1 MATEPRGGAAEPQT
15 DAAERTRRFEELI
28 VPEMQFLARIARTM
42 SRSQAEA
49 DDLAQETLVKAFR
62 AMESFDGKYPRAW
75 LARIARNT
83 AINRDQRN
91 REFLLSEEGTVE
103 PDADPADI
111 TDPEDI
117 VLSQEMDENLR
128 RALDELPPPFRVLVQ
143 MVDVEDM
150 SYQEAADALEIPIG
164 TVMSRLHR
172 ARNRLRRSL
181 QGTAL
186 DRSAGSETV
195 PEAPDASPEREAAGS

>member
-1 MATEPRGGAAEPQT
+1 MATERAAS
-15 DAAERTRRFEELI
+15 DAAVADERRRKFEQLI
-28 VPEMQFLARIARTM
+28 VPEMPFLARIARTM

-62 AMESFDGKYPRAW
+62 AIDSFDGAYPRAW

-91 REFLLSEEGTVE
+91 REFLLAEEGTVE
-103 PDADPADI
+103 PEPEPGEVSDPQ
-111 TDPEDI
+111 DI
-117 VLSQEMDENLR
+117 VVSQVVDEDLK
-128 RALDELPPPFRVLVQ
+128 RALDELPPAFRVLVQ
-143 MVDVEDM
+143 MVDVEEM

-172 ARNRLRRSL
+172 ARNRLRKAL
-181 QGTAL
+181 AGTKL
-186 DRSAGSETV
+186 DRGTKRPV
-195 PEAPDASPEREAAGS
+195 ERPVEGAE

>member
-1 MATEPRGGAAEPQT
+1 MATEIS
-15 DAAERTRRFEELI
+15 DAGRKRFEELI
-28 VPEMQFLARIARTM
+28 VPEMPFLARIARTM
-42 SRSQAEA
+42 SHSQAEA

-62 AMESFDGKYPRAW
+62 AIDNFDGAYPRAW

-91 REFLLSEEGTVE
+91 REFLLAEEGTVE
-103 PDADPADI
+103 PEPSPDEI

-117 VLSQEMDENLR
+117 VLSQVVDDDLR
-128 RALDELPPPFRVLVQ
+128 RALDELPPAFRVLVQ

-150 SYQEAADALEIPIG
+150 TYQEAADALEIPIG

-172 ARNRLRRSL
+172 ARNRLRKSL
-181 QGTAL
+181 AGTAL
-186 DRSAGSETV
+186 DKGKT
-195 PEAPDASPEREAAGS
+195 

>member
-1 MATEPRGGAAEPQT
+1 MTEAQ
-15 DAAERTRRFEELI
+15 AERVRRFEELI
-28 VPEMQFLARIARTM
+28 VPQMAFLARIARTM
-42 SRSQAEA
+42 SRSAAEA

-62 AMESFDGKYPRAW
+62 AIDSFDGSYPRAW

-91 REFLLSEEGTVE
+91 REFLLAEEGTVE
-103 PDADPADI
+103 PEPQPGEV
-111 TDPEDI
+111 TDPQDI
-117 VLSQEMDENLR
+117 VLSQEVDPALR
-128 RALDELPPPFRVLVQ
+128 RALDELPPAFRVLIQ

-172 ARNRLRRSL
+172 GRNRLRAAL
-181 QGTAL
+181 AGTELAERGA
-186 DRSAGSETV
+186 DKGS
-195 PEAPDASPEREAAGS
+195 DA

>member
-1 MATEPRGGAAEPQT
+1 VATEPT
-15 DAAERTRRFEELI
+15 TSDAAVADERRRKFEELI
-28 VPEMQFLARIARTM
+28 VPEMLFLARIARTM

-62 AMESFDGKYPRAW
+62 AIDSFDGAYPRAW

-91 REFLLSEEGTVE
+91 REFLLADDGTVE
-103 PDADPADI
+103 PDPDPGEVS
-111 TDPEDI
+111 DPQEI
-117 VLSQEMDENLR
+117 VVSQVVDSDLK
-128 RALDELPPPFRVLVQ
+128 RALDELPPAFRVLVQ

-172 ARNRLRRSL
+172 ARNRLRKAL
-181 QGTAL
+181 AGTAL
-186 DRSAGSETV
+186 DRGPKGSEG
-195 PEAPDASPEREAAGS
+195 AA

>member
-1 MATEPRGGAAEPQT
+1 MSDSVA
-15 DAAERTRRFEELI
+15 RFEELI
-28 VPEMQFLARIARTM
+28 VPEMPFLARIARTM

-62 AMESFDGKYPRAW
+62 AIDGFDGAYPRAW

-91 REFLLSEEGTVE
+91 REYLLAEEGTVE
-103 PDADPADI
+103 PEPEPGEVSDPQ
-111 TDPEDI
+111 DI
-117 VLSQEMDENLR
+117 VMSQEIDPLLQK
-128 RALDELPPPFRVLVQ
+128 ALDELPPAFRVLIQ

-172 ARNRLRRSL
+172 GRNRLREALKS
-181 QGTAL
+181 TAL
-186 DRSAGSETV
+186 AKGGQS
-195 PEAPDASPEREAAGS
+195 

>member
-1 MATEPRGGAAEPQT
+1 MADDQGDNAQNA
-15 DAAERTRRFEELI
+15 DAVAKFESLI
-28 VPEMQFLARIARTM
+28 VPEMPFLARIARTM

-62 AMESFDGKYPRAW
+62 AIGSFDGAYPRAW

-91 REFLLSEEGTVE
+91 REFLLAEEGTVE
-103 PDADPADI
+103 PPAAPDEI

-117 VLSQEMDENLR
+117 VLSQEIDEDLK
-128 RALDELPPPFRVLVQ
+128 RALDELPPAFRVLVQ

-150 SYQEAADALEIPIG
+150 TYQEAADALEIPIG

-181 QGTAL
+181 A
-186 DRSAGSETV
+186 D
-195 PEAPDASPEREAAGS
+195 SPLGERGKG

>member
-1 MATEPRGGAAEPQT
+1 MAVDPVTEEAASQ
-15 DAAERTRRFEELI
+15 DERVRRFEELI
-28 VPEMQFLARIARTM
+28 VPEMPFLARIARTM

-62 AMESFDGKYPRAW
+62 AMDSFDGAYPRAW

-91 REFLLSEEGTVE
+91 REFLLADEGTVE
-103 PDADPADI
+103 PEPDPAEI
-111 TDPEDI
+111 SDPEDI
-117 VLSQEMDENLR
+117 VLSQVIDEDLR
-128 RALDELPPPFRVLVQ
+128 RALDELPPPFRVLIQ
-143 MVDVEDM
+143 MVDVEEM

-172 ARNRLRRSL
+172 ARNRLRKSL
-181 QGTAL
+181 AGTTL
-186 DRSAGSETV
+186 DRRPAGG
-195 PEAPDASPEREAAGS
+195 PGASPGEKE

>member
-1 MATEPRGGAAEPQT
+1 MPKEE
-15 DAAERTRRFEELI
+15 DAVAKFERFI
-28 VPEMQFLARIARTM
+28 VPEMGFLARIARTM

-62 AMESFDGKYPRAW
+62 AIGGFDGAYPRAW
-75 LARIARNT
+75 LSRIARNT

-103 PDADPADI
+103 VAPAPDEI
-111 TDPEDI
+111 TDPQDI
-117 VLSQEMDENLR
+117 VLSQEIDDDLR
-128 RALDELPPPFRVLVQ
+128 RALDELPAPFRVLVQ

-150 SYQEAADALEIPIG
+150 TYQEAANALDIPIG

-172 ARNRLRRSL
+172 ARNRLRKSL
-181 QGTAL
+181 QDTAI
-186 DRSAGSETV
+186 G
-195 PEAPDASPEREAAGS
+195 ERGAR

>member
-1 MATEPRGGAAEPQT
+1 MAVDPVTDGAAR
-15 DAAERTRRFEELI
+15 DERVRRFEELI
-28 VPEMQFLARIARTM
+28 VPEMTFLARIARTM

-62 AMESFDGKYPRAW
+62 AMDSFDGAYPRAW

-91 REFLLSEEGTVE
+91 REFLLADEGTVE
-103 PDADPADI
+103 PESDPAEI
-111 TDPEDI
+111 SDPQDI
-117 VLSQEMDENLR
+117 VLSQVIDEDLR

-172 ARNRLRRSL
+172 ARNRLRKSL
-181 QGTAL
+181 AGTTL
-186 DRSAGSETV
+186 DLG
-195 PEAPDASPEREAAGS
+195 PRE

>member
-1 MATEPRGGAAEPQT
+1 MTTSETEVAE
-15 DAAERTRRFEELI
+15 ERRRKFEELI
-28 VPEMQFLARIARTM
+28 VPEMPFLARIARTM

-62 AMESFDGKYPRAW
+62 AIDSFDGAYPRAW

-91 REFLLSEEGTVE
+91 REFLLAEDGTVE
-103 PDADPADI
+103 PDPDPGDVS
-111 TDPEDI
+111 DPQDI
-117 VLSQEMDENLR
+117 VVSQVVDEDLR
-128 RALDELPPPFRVLVQ
+128 RALDELPAPFRVLVQ

-172 ARNRLRRSL
+172 ARNRLRKSL
-181 QGTAL
+181 AGTSL
-186 DRSAGSETV
+186 DRKPST
-195 PEAPDASPEREAAGS
+195 

>member
-1 MATEPRGGAAEPQT
+1 MATEPT
-15 DAAERTRRFEELI
+15 TSDAAVGDERRRKFEELI
-28 VPEMQFLARIARTM
+28 VPEMPFLARIARTM

-62 AMESFDGKYPRAW
+62 AIDSFDGAYPRAW

-91 REFLLSEEGTVE
+91 REFLLADDGTVE
-103 PDADPADI
+103 PDPDPGEVS
-111 TDPEDI
+111 DPQEIVVSQVVDED
-117 VLSQEMDENLR
+117 LK
-128 RALDELPPPFRVLVQ
+128 RALDELPPAFRVLVQ

-150 SYQEAADALEIPIG
+150 TYQEAADALEIPIG

-172 ARNRLRRSL
+172 ARNRLRKSL
-181 QGTAL
+181 AGTTLDRGPKGSAGGPGASPGTEGTA
-186 DRSAGSETV
+186 
-195 PEAPDASPEREAAGS
+195 